1 MGSWARLGESLAA
14 SFKRQDLSLLQN
26 VPPAK
31 SSFSLAACP
40 LAHSMECCPSAA
52 EHWWDSFGRDDPSAA
67 QCRVGLPPASGLWLP

>member
-31 SSFSLAACP
+31 SSFSLAACA

-52 EHWWDSFGRDDPSAA
+52 EQAA
-67 QCRVGLPPASGLWLP
+67 LVGPLWKR